1 MTIAKDCLVHLDYRL
16 TDSAG
21 NLLNPDDDALIY
33 LHGRGQIFKKVEAA
47 LEGQK
52 VGHAISVD
60 LAPHEAFGEY
70 DETLVAEEPLDD
82 LPEELCV
89 GMELDGYLDERPDET
104 VIYTVTQISDEC
116 AVLDANHPLAGERLC
131 FEGTVREIQQLDA
144 AAVKEILEHEHD
156 HDH

>member
-1 MTIAKDCLVHLDYRL
+1 MTIADNCLVHLDYRL

-21 NLLNPDDDALIY
+21 NLLNPDDEALIY
-33 LHGRGQIFKKVEAA
+33 LHGHGQIFQKVEAA
-47 LEGQK
+47 LEGQGI
-52 VGHAISVD
+52 GHAVSVD
-60 LAPHEAFGEY
+60 LAPDEAFGEY
-70 DETLVAEEPLDD
+70 DASLTVEEPLSE
-82 LPEELCV
+82 LPEAVCV
-89 GMELDGYLDERPDET
+89 GMELDGYLDDRPDDT
-104 VIYTVTQISDEC
+104 VIYTVTQVGEES